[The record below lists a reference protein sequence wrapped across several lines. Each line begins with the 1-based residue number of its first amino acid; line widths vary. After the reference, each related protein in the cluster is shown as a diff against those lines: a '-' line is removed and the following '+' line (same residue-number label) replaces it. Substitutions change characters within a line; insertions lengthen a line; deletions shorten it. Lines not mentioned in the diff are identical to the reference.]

1 MGARTMRFLHA
12 FCVLLVSLSY
22 SAAAAGLDEPPAQ
35 DLKTLSIEE
44 LMEIDVSLAARQP
57 EPVRETAA
65 AISVITGEDIRRS
78 GVSTIADA
86 IGLANGVHVA
96 RFNNGSWAVSAR
108 GFNIT
113 SANKLLVMVDGR
125 TEYSPLF
132 TGVFWNMLDY
142 VLEDI
147 ERIEVIRG
155 PGAALWGANAV
166 NGVINIITR
175 HSRDTQGTFVS
186 LGPGTEDRALGE
198 VRYGGAAGN
207 ATYRVYGKYANRD
220 DQIVNTGAPAGDSR
234 RRGQAGLRIDGG
246 RMNASTWMV
255 KGDAFHS
262 SDSFFDRPDG
272 EFTEL
277 ALQGRW
283 SRPISPT
290 SRIDVQSY
298 YRREYRR
305 VPSQLTHHVDTIDID
320 FQHAFTPHS
329 RHNLVW
335 GGGHR
340 VSRDGTQGSPVLSFD
355 PERRTYAVSS
365 LFAQE
370 QFTVRPDRLFVIA
383 GLKMERNAF
392 SGVEWQPSIRTRLDV
407 TPRHTLW
414 GAVSRAVRRPTR
426 LDVDVL
432 ARTTTG
438 ALVAVGGGE
447 AFEAEKLIAGEI
459 GYRGQIHDTVSVDA
473 TLFHHSFDDLRSQEL
488 RPSGLRPVVVGNTLN
503 GRSHGLE
510 LGFNVQPV
518 GWWRTHLGYTYLDT
532 SITRDPNS
540 RDISGGISEAND
552 PHHLFGLRTSI
563 DLPRRVELDANLR
576 SIGSITAPRVPAYTE
591 LNVRIGWRATPHVE
605 LAVVGHDLLHD
616 HHPEFGPPLPRREE
630 FERGVRALVTLRWP

>member
-1 MGARTMRFLHA
+1 
-12 FCVLLVSLSY
+12 VSVSY

-35 DLKTLSIEE
+35 NLKTLSIEE
-44 LMEIDVSLAARQP
+44 LMEIDVTLATRHP
-57 EPVRETAA
+57 EPVREAAA
-65 AISVITGEDIRRS
+65 AISVITGDDIRRA

-86 IGLANGVHVA
+86 IALADGVHVA
-96 RFNNGSWAVSAR
+96 RFNNGSWAISAR

-147 ERIEVIRG
+147 DRIEVIRG

-166 NGVINIITR
+166 NGVINIVTR

-186 LGPGTEDRALGE
+186 IGAGTEDRALGE

-207 ATYRVYGKYANRD
+207 ATYRIYGKYADRD
-220 DQIVNTGAPAGDSR
+220 DQVVNTGGPAGDSR

-246 RMNASTWMV
+246 RTDGSTWMV

-262 SDSFFDRPDG
+262 GDSFFDRPDG

-283 SRPISPT
+283 SRPMSPT

-305 VPSQLTHHVDTIDID
+305 VPFQLTHYVDTVDID
-320 FQHAFTPHS
+320 LQHAFTAHN
-329 RHNLVW
+329 RHNVVW
-335 GGGHR
+335 GGGYR
-340 VSRDGTQGSPVLSFD
+340 LNRDRTFGSSLISFE
-355 PERRTYAVSS
+355 PEGRTYSVAS

-370 QFTVRPDRLFVIA
+370 QFAVRPDRFFIIA
-383 GLKMERNAF
+383 GLKVERNAF
-392 SGVEWQPSIRTRLDV
+392 SGVEWQPSIRTRLEV
-407 TPRHTLW
+407 ASRHTLW

-426 LDVDVL
+426 LDVDVV
-432 ARTTTG
+432 ARTPTG
-438 ALVAVGGGE
+438 ALAAVGGGE

-459 GYRGQIHDTVSVDA
+459 GYRGRVHATVSLDA
-473 TLFHHSFDDLRSQEL
+473 TLFHHWFNDLRSQEL
-488 RPSGLRPVVVGNTLN
+488 PSSGLPPIVVGNTLN

-510 LGFNVQPV
+510 LGLNVQPV

-576 SIGSITAPRVPAYTE
+576 SIGSIAAPPVPAYTE
-591 LNVRIGWRATPHVE
+591 LSVRIGWHATPRVE

-616 HHPEFGPPLPRREE
+616 HHPEFGPLLPRRED
-630 FERGVRALVTLRWP
+630 FQRGVRALVTLRLP